1 MTANCHVAPI
11 QKDVSVEDQNAA
23 QIVILTVSGLGCE
36 NCANRVRNSLL
47 RLDGVIS
54 ADVGLA
60 HGLAIIDYVASKTN
74 LNDILLAV
82 VAAGNDGHHHYRAE
96 IVP

>member
-1 MTANCHVAPI
+1 MNANCHVAPI

-23 QIVILTVSGLGCE
+23 QMVILAVWGLGCE

-47 RLDGVIS
+47 RLDGVVS

-60 HGLAIIDYVASKTN
+60 HGLALVDYVPSKTN

-82 VAAGNDGHHHYRAE
+82 AAAGNDGHHHYRAE
-96 IVP
+96 IVQ